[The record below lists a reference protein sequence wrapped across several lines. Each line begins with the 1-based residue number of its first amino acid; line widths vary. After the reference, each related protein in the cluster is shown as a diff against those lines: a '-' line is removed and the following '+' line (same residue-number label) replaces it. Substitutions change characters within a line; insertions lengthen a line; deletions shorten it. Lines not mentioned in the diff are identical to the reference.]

1 MTERQNMREL
11 ARKAKQRMITGYY
24 GKGEQRGR
32 RRTLEDKVMHDKIV
46 AIVEQD
52 GTVTDVIARLVDGEA
67 YAAAGEVERQRLV
80 LNAAATY
87 RRVKEEIAQ
96 KGRIAAEV

>member
-11 ARKAKQRMITGYY
+11 ARKAKQRMI
-24 GKGEQRGR
+24 
-32 RRTLEDKVMHDKIV
+32 
-46 AIVEQD
+46 VEQD
-52 GTVTDVIARLVDGEA
+52 GTVTDVIARLVDGDA
-67 YAAAGEVERQRLV
+67 YAAADEVERQRLV

-87 RRVKEEIAQ
+87 RRVKEEIAK

>member
-11 ARKAKQRMITGYY
+11 ARKAKQRMIAGYY

-32 RRTLEDKVMHDKIV
+32 R
-46 AIVEQD
+46 QD
-52 GTVTDVIARLVDGEA
+52 GTVTDVIARLVDGDA
-67 YAAAGEVERQRLV
+67 YAAADEVERQRLV

-87 RRVKEEIAQ
+87 RRVKEEIAK